1 MAKKPHLNLI
11 FVGHVDHGKSTTVGR
26 LLYETGAI
34 TDQDLE
40 KFKKE
45 VQALGKTTF
54 EWAFILDV
62 TKDERLRG
70 MTIDLA
76 HRRFDTDKYYFTI
89 IDAPGHVDFVKNMI
103 TGASQADAAVMVI
116 DVGEGIQPQT
126 REHAYLCKVL
136 GIKQLIVAIS
146 KMDAVNYDEKK
157 FNEVKAEVEKFLKGI
172 GYDVSKVQII
182 PISGLKG
189 DNLVKTSPNMPWWK
203 GPTLLEA
210 LNNLELPE
218 QPVDLPLRIP
228 IQDVYSITG
237 VGTVPVG
244 RVVTGKL
251 KVNDTVI
258 VEPPHITAEVK
269 SIQMHHE
276 DMSEALPGD
285 NVGINLR
292 GVAKEQLK
300 RGDVIGHPDN
310 PPTVAKE
317 FTAQIVVLYHPTAIT
332 VGYTPVFH
340 AHTAQVAC
348 KIKKI
353 LKKIDP
359 RTGEVVEENPEF
371 LKTGDVAIVVVE
383 PTKPFVIEKKE
394 KIPQMASFAIRDMGR
409 TIGAGVCIDVVPR
422 E

>member
-11 FVGHVDHGKSTTVGR
+11 FVGHVDHGKSTAVGR

-285 NVGINLR
+285 NIGINLR

-359 RTGEVVEENPEF
+359 RTGEVIEENPEF

>member
-11 FVGHVDHGKSTTVGR
+11 FVGHVDHGKSTAVGR

-285 NVGINLR
+285 NIGINLR

>member
-1 MAKKPHLNLI
+1 
-11 FVGHVDHGKSTTVGR
+11 
-26 LLYETGAI
+26 
-34 TDQDLE
+34 
-40 KFKKE
+40 
-45 VQALGKTTF
+45 
-54 EWAFILDV
+54 ILDV

-251 KVNDTVI
+251 KVNDTVV